1 MWIWIVL
8 AVVAVAAG
16 LYAFWPRKRGI
27 SDRNALGGRRTAQ
40 GTVENYNN
48 PSGPN
53 FSGPM

>member
-16 LYAFWPRKRGI
+16 LYAFWPRKGGI
-27 SDRNALGGRRTAQ
+27 SDRRALGGRRTAQ

>member
-16 LYAFWPRKRGI
+16 LYAFWPRKSGI
-27 SDRNALGGRRTAQ
+27 DDRKAMSGRSTAK
-40 GTVENYNN
+40 GSVENYNN

-53 FSGPM
+53 FNGRI